1 MKKNWEENKN
11 KSNNVEVDD
20 ENLGDNFMTA
30 ETMLEFKDLDNELTN
45 EELSVRQTN
54 EKMRI

>member
-1 MKKNWEENKN
+1 
-11 KSNNVEVDD
+11 VEVDD